1 MQAIEMPHIPI
12 NFGYPITRGD
22 NIMNSIWSEQTV
34 IPRRNSLQ
42 GDKKTEV
49 AVIGAGMAGILTA
62 YFLSRRGKQVIVLE
76 ADRIASGQTQNTTA
90 KVTIQHGPI
99 YSDLIK
105 SVGYDTA
112 KLYAQANEQA
122 LAFYRKLVDARKI
135 SCHFIDSPSYLYSTK
150 SKDILM
156 RELSAAKRLGIP
168 AEFITETELPFPVT
182 GAVRFQNQANFYPLE
197 FMAALASELTIY
209 ERTKVQSVKGHE
221 IHTEHGIVTA
231 KHIVFACHYP
241 FINIPGFYF
250 ARMYQERSYV
260 LALSNT
266 KTYEGMYYGVDKHGL
281 SLRQAGST
289 LLLGGQNH
297 RCGKHPNPSSY
308 EGLRHAAAKYWPNA
322 TEKAHWSAQDCMT
335 PDQIPY
341 IGTFS
346 AATPNWY
353 VATGFQKWGMT
364 TSMVAAR
371 LISDKILGQHNPFE
385 PVFTPQRINLTASAK
400 EELTH
405 VLESAKGLSMGVMPG
420 SVRCPHMGCQLSWN
434 PDEAS
439 WDCPCHG
446 SRFNNNGNLINGPA
460 QEDVSFI
467 D

>member
-1 MQAIEMPHIPI
+1 MK
-12 NFGYPITRGD
+12 
-22 NIMNSIWSEQTV
+22 SIWSEQTS
-34 IPRRNSLQ
+34 IPRRNYLP

-62 YFLSRRGKQVIVLE
+62 YFLSRRGKQVIILE

-99 YSDLIK
+99 YSDLMCN
-105 SVGYDTA
+105 VGYETA

-122 LAFYRKLVDARKI
+122 LDFYRKLVDARKI
-135 SCHFIDSPSYLYSTK
+135 ACHFTDSPSYLYSTK
-150 SKDILM
+150 NKELLL
-156 RELSAAKRLGIP
+156 REASAAKKLGIP
-168 AEFITETELPFPVT
+168 AEFVTDTELPFPIT
-182 GAVRFQNQANFYPLE
+182 GAVRFQNQAHFNPLE
-197 FMAALASELTIY
+197 FLQALAAELTIY
-209 ERTKVQSVKGHE
+209 EKTRVESVKGHE
-221 IHTEHGIVTA
+221 IHTNHGIVTA

-241 FINIPGFYF
+241 FVNIPGFYF

-260 LALSNT
+260 LSLT
-266 KTYEGMYYGVDKHGL
+266 GTRQYEGMYYGVDKHGL
-281 SLRQAGST
+281 SLRQAGDT

-297 RCGKHPNPSSY
+297 RCGKHPKNSSY
-308 EGLRHAAAKYWPNA
+308 EYLRQATARYWPNA
-322 TEKAHWSAQDCMT
+322 TETAHWSAQDCMT
-335 PDQIPY
+335 PDRIPY

-364 TSMVAAR
+364 TSMVCAR
-371 LISDKILGQHNPFE
+371 LISDKILGLHNPFE
-385 PVFTPQRINLTASAK
+385 PVFSPQRINLSASVK

-405 VLESAKGLSMGVMPG
+405 AMESAKGLSLGMMPG

-434 PDEAS
+434 ADEAS

-446 SRFNNNGNLINGPA
+446 SRFDNNGSLINGPA